1 MKYDKNHIKEKS
13 MKQRLEQLTVKSFIT
28 SLDEKE
34 AQKIKGG
41 ATSPCAS
48 EPCPNNGDADDIAG

>member
-1 MKYDKNHIKEKS
+1 

>member
-1 MKYDKNHIKEKS
+1 
-13 MKQRLEQLTVKSFIT
+13 MKQRFEQLTVKSFIT

-41 ATSPCAS
+41 ATTTCPST
-48 EPCPNNGDADDIAG
+48 PCPKDGDADDITG